1 MISENIT
8 YSNDFL
14 QDTTLRVSYL
24 INIPSEGIL
33 ERKIVKYYQWYNMP
47 SDMVKRWRWYFK
59 YRAAL
64 LQVKYPKFD
73 VELSYTTSDMKC
85 KTQQI
90 HLLER
95 KIVAKKS
102 KVTEFRNKYESI
114 RARHKELF
122 PVEDHPVYMKY
133 IEIEKIKRTE
143 LLELES
149 ALSKLLNE

>member
-24 INIPSEGIL
+24 INIPSE
-33 ERKIVKYYQWYNMP
+33 
-47 SDMVKRWRWYFK
+47 
-59 YRAAL
+59 
-64 LQVKYPKFD
+64 
-73 VELSYTTSDMKC
+73 
-85 KTQQI
+85 
-90 HLLER
+90 
-95 KIVAKKS
+95 
-102 KVTEFRNKYESI
+102 
-114 RARHKELF
+114 ELF